1 MVIDVLSVKFNP
13 RLREAYVNIV
23 FVDLRF
29 ALEQDV
35 EGRIWNKHHKIIERY
50 RNILNQV
57 RKLALKNQI
66 AQKKK
71 NSYPE
76 CFLLHIVP
84 RGEWDEEA
92 RGAAQ
97 AADRIH
103 QLHQAG
109 LPLLSRLHSA
119 PGLTLPCAGA
129 GLGGPEVPSFQY
141 VPWGFLVQVRT
152 CG

>member
-1 MVIDVLSVKFNP
+1 LVIDVLSVKFNP

-71 NSYPE
+71 
-76 CFLLHIVP
+76 I
-84 RGEWDEEA
+84 
-92 RGAAQ
+92 
-97 AADRIH
+97 
-103 QLHQAG
+103 
-109 LPLLSRLHSA
+109 
-119 PGLTLPCAGA
+119 LTLN
-129 GLGGPEVPSFQY
+129 VSSY
-141 VPWGFLVQVRT
+141 I
-152 CG
+152 